1 MIASGPSRGDIWS
14 ITLDPTLG
22 REQSGTRPAL
32 VISVDKFNHG
42 PAGVIVVLPIT
53 SKDKKQPIHVL
64 IKPPEGGLSMLSFVK
79 CEDIRSVSKER
90 LKQFYGTASAQTMT
104 EVERRIRILLNL

>member
-42 PAGVIVVLPIT
+42 PAGVIVILPIT
-53 SKDKKQPIHVL
+53 SKDKQQPIRAL
-64 IKPPEGGLSMLSFVK
+64 IKPPEGGLSRLGFVK
-79 CEDIRSVSKER
+79 CEEIRSLSRER
-90 LKQFYGTASAQTMT
+90 LKRFNGTAPKQTMT
-104 EVERRIRILLNL
+104 